1 MDLGHFYFINDQY
14 YIDYPDQYLMKNHEI
29 INGVKHDRPCF
40 YAFEDAKTGLF
51 WLIPFTSKVSKF
63 QAVYN
68 DKINKYNKC
77 DTIVFGKVLGHQ
89 KAFLIQNMCP
99 ITQAYIR
106 NEYLDG
112 NNVPVRI
119 NGVLEQELIKKATK
133 VLKLQRLGKKLI
145 FPDVLSI
152 EASLINK
159 QSH

>member
-1 MDLGHFYFINDQY
+1 
-14 YIDYPDQYLMKNHEI
+14 
-29 INGVKHDRPCF
+29 
-40 YAFEDAKTGLF
+40 
-51 WLIPFTSKVSKF
+51 
-63 QAVYN
+63 
-68 DKINKYNKC
+68 
-77 DTIVFGKVLGHQ
+77 
-89 KAFLIQNMCP
+89 MCP